1 METRIIDLIKN
12 PETLRVEDLNLL
24 ETEIEK
30 FPYMQSLRAIYL
42 LGVHRFYNEYFPKEL
57 AKTAAYTTDK
67 RILYNLI
74 NKTNENMAAVL
85 AASAFPFKTEFTT
98 KTPALQEIK
107 VEETPIHTEEEVVE
121 NTDLVVETQSIEI
134 SEPVSFV
141 EENTNEEQ
149 QTTNNETP
157 SISDIPSVEEPQYNA
172 PSPERSEYE
181 QKKLAIDEYIAAEMA
196 KLKSGTATEEPSI
209 IEKEEDVE
217 PVKAIE
223 TISET
228 EKEEIAVEEVKAEEI
243 TPVETVEEREVEVET
258 EPVAVETEEERFS
271 AEELASPSTFNLK
284 KPKETTID
292 FYNRKQTGF
301 VEETSTQKEDFYS
314 AKTTSESSTENE
326 AKETT
331 IDFYARKQTSFVEET
346 PAQKEDFY
354 SAKTTSESST
364 EDETKETTIDF
375 YAQKQTKSIEETS
388 VQKEDIYSS
397 EKIAENEER
406 ETTIDFY
413 ARKQTSFVEET
424 PAQKEDFYSAK
435 TTSESSTENEARETT
450 IDFYARKQTESVEES
465 RTQKENYYSSESLTE
480 NETRGTN
487 IDFYASKKTA
497 SDTQEE
503 QKSTHSPVDIYQKT
517 IDTENTEKD
526 EPAEVYKNPV
536 DFYSS
541 QNKPVQEEENVS
553 ATEEIANSEKQ
564 EPKVEIETEKVTEVE
579 KPASN
584 SNVTSFIS
592 TWKSWLKI
600 DRSEIVTPSE
610 QDKKA
615 AIIDKFI
622 ETNPKISPIKED
634 VDFIVK
640 EKSNDISH
648 LMTETLAQLYV
659 EQKLYTKAIQ
669 AYKILQEK
677 HPEKTEEF
685 EERIEEIKKSRN
697 IK

>member
-12 PETLRVEDLNLL
+12 PETLRVEDLSLL

-42 LGVHRFYNEYFPKEL
+42 LGVHRFYNENFSKEL

-74 NKTNENMAAVL
+74 NKTNENMAAAL
-85 AASAFPFKTEFTT
+85 AASAFPFKTDLAT
-98 KTPALQEIK
+98 KTPKIQEVKTEAIPVPAEVK
-107 VEETPIHTEEEVVE
+107 IEEK
-121 NTDLVVETQSIEI
+121 TDLVTETQSVEI

-141 EENTNEEQ
+141 EENKNEEAQ
-149 QTTNNETP
+149 AVNNETP
-157 SISDIPSVEEPQYNA
+157 SIPDVSPIEEPQA
-172 PSPERSEYE
+172 EVLSPEKTETE
-181 QKKLAIDEYIAAEMA
+181 KTELTAAEYIAAEMA
-196 KLKSGTATEEPSI
+196 KLKSGAATEEPAI
-209 IEKEEDVE
+209 AEKEEN
-217 PVKAIE
+217 IE
-223 TISET
+223 TTETIEIISEA
-228 EKEEIAVEEVKAEEI
+228 EKEEILIEEVKAEEI
-243 TPVETVEEREVEVET
+243 SPIEIVEEKEVEVEVEI
-258 EPVAVETEEERFS
+258 EPVEEEERFS
-271 AEELASPSTFNLK
+271 AEELASPDTFNLR

-301 VEETSTQKEDFYS
+301 VEETPAQKENNYS
-314 AKTTSESSTENE
+314 SEKIVEE
-326 AKETT
+326 KPAEKEEEKETN
-331 IDFYARKQTSFVEET
+331 ISFYAQKQAESIEES

-354 SAKTTSESST
+354 SAKTTSESP
-364 EDETKETTIDF
+364 
-375 YAQKQTKSIEETS
+375 A
-388 VQKEDIYSS
+388 
-397 EKIAENEER
+397 EKEER

-435 TTSESSTENEARETT
+435 TTSESSAEKEEKETT
-450 IDFYARKQTESVEES
+450 IDFYARKQTSFVEE
-465 RTQKENYYSSESLTE
+465 TPAQKEDFYSAKTTSESSAE
-480 NETRGTN
+480 NEERETT
-487 IDFYASKKTA
+487 IDFYASKKA
-497 SDTQEE
+497 NSDTQEE
-503 QKSTHSPVDIYQKT
+503 QTSYSPVNIYQKQ
-517 IDTENTEKD
+517 IDTEKEDT
-526 EPAEVYKNPV
+526 AEVSKNL
-536 DFYSS
+536 
-541 QNKPVQEEENVS
+541 VQEENIS
-553 ATEEIANSEKQ
+553 TTEEVANSEKP
-564 EPKVEIETEKVTEVE
+564 EPKAEETEKVSEVV
-579 KPASN
+579 KPTSN

-622 ETNPKISPIKED
+622 ENNPKISPIKED

>member
-42 LGVHRFYNEYFPKEL
+42 LGVHRFYNEHFPKEL

-74 NKTNENMAAVL
+74 NKTNENRAAAL
-85 AASAFPFKTEFTT
+85 AASPFPFKTEFTT

-107 VEETPIHTEEEVVE
+107 AEETPIHTEEEVVE

-149 QTTNNETP
+149 QTTNIETP
-157 SISDIPSVEEPQYNA
+157 SIPDVPSVEEPQYSA

-209 IEKEEDVE
+209 VG
-217 PVKAIE
+217 
-223 TISET
+223 
-228 EKEEIAVEEVKAEEI
+228 KEEILVEEVKAEEI
-243 TPVETVEEREVEVET
+243 SPIETVEEEEVEVE
-258 EPVAVETEEERFS
+258 AIVEEEERFS

-301 VEETSTQKEDFYS
+301 VEETSAQKEDYYS
-314 AKTTSESSTENE
+314 AKPVSESSAEDETKETTIDFYTQKQPKSVE
-326 AKETT
+326 ETPAQKEDIYFSEKTAEDETKETT
-331 IDFYARKQTSFVEET
+331 IDFYARKQTSFVEEA
-346 PAQKEDFY
+346 P
-354 SAKTTSESST
+354 
-364 EDETKETTIDF
+364 
-375 YAQKQTKSIEETS
+375 
-388 VQKEDIYSS
+388 VQKENNYS
-397 EKIAENEER
+397 
-406 ETTIDFY
+406 
-413 ARKQTSFVEET
+413 
-424 PAQKEDFYSAK
+424 
-435 TTSESSTENEARETT
+435 SESSTENEA
-450 IDFYARKQTESVEES
+450 
-465 RTQKENYYSSESLTE
+465 
-480 NETRGTN
+480 RGTN
-487 IDFYASKKTA
+487 IDFYASKIA
-497 SDTQEE
+497 VSDTQEE
-503 QKSTHSPVDIYQKT
+503 QKPAHSPVDIYQKP
-517 IDTENTEKD
+517 IDTEKD
-526 EPAEVYKNPV
+526 EPVEVYKNPV

-541 QNKPVQEEENVS
+541 QNKPVQEEENIS
-553 ATEEIANSEKQ
+553 TTEEAANSEKQ

-622 ETNPKISPIKED
+622 ENNPKISPIKDD

>member
-42 LGVHRFYNEYFPKEL
+42 LGVHRFYNENFSKEL

-74 NKTNENMAAVL
+74 NKTNENMAAAL
-85 AASAFPFKTEFTT
+85 AASAFPFKTDLAT
-98 KTPALQEIK
+98 KTPKIQEVKTEVIPAPAEVK
-107 VEETPIHTEEEVVE
+107 IEEK
-121 NTDLVVETQSIEI
+121 TDLVTETQSVEI

-141 EENTNEEQ
+141 EENKNEEQ
-149 QTTNNETP
+149 QAVNIETP
-157 SISDIPSVEEPQYNA
+157 SIPDVSPIEEPQA
-172 PSPERSEYE
+172 DILSPEKTETE
-181 QKKLAIDEYIAAEMA
+181 KTELTAAEYIAAEMA
-196 KLKSGTATEEPSI
+196 KLKSGAATEEPAI
-209 IEKEEDVE
+209 AEKEEN
-217 PVKAIE
+217 IE
-223 TISET
+223 TTETIEIISEA
-228 EKEEIAVEEVKAEEI
+228 EKEEILVEEVKAEEI
-243 TPVETVEEREVEVET
+243 SPIEIVEEKEVEVEIEA
-258 EPVAVETEEERFS
+258 EPVEEEERFS
-271 AEELASPSTFNLK
+271 AEELASPDTFNLR

-301 VEETSTQKEDFYS
+301 VDETPAQKEDFYS
-314 AKTTSESSTENE
+314 AKTTLESSTEKE
-326 AKETT
+326 ERETT

-354 SAKTTSESST
+354 SAKTTSESPA
-364 EDETKETTIDF
+364 EKEERETTIDF
-375 YAQKQTKSIEETS
+375 YARKQTSFVEETPA
-388 VQKEDIYSS
+388 QKEDFYSAKTTS
-397 EKIAENEER
+397 ESPAEKEER

-435 TTSESSTENEARETT
+435 TTSESSAENEERETT
-450 IDFYARKQTESVEES
+450 IDFYASKKANSDV
-465 RTQKENYYSSESLTE
+465 QKEQTSYSPA
-480 NETRGTN
+480 N
-487 IDFYASKKTA
+487 
-497 SDTQEE
+497 
-503 QKSTHSPVDIYQKT
+503 IYQKQ
-517 IDTENTEKD
+517 IDTEKEDVAKVSN
-526 EPAEVYKNPV
+526 N
-536 DFYSS
+536 
-541 QNKPVQEEENVS
+541 PVQEENISTTRE
-553 ATEEIANSEKQ
+553 AANSEKP
-564 EPKVEIETEKVTEVE
+564 EPKAEIEPEKVTEVE

-622 ETNPKISPIKED
+622 ENNPKISPIKDD

-677 HPEKTEEF
+677 HPERTDEF
-685 EERIEEIKKSRN
+685 DERIEEIKKSRN

>member
-12 PETLRVEDLNLL
+12 PETLRVEDLSLL

-42 LGVHRFYNEYFPKEL
+42 LGVHRFYNENFSKEL

-74 NKTNENMAAVL
+74 NKTNENMAAAL
-85 AASAFPFKTEFTT
+85 AASAFPFKTDLAT
-98 KTPALQEIK
+98 KTPKIQEVKI
-107 VEETPIHTEEEVVE
+107 EEK
-121 NTDLVVETQSIEI
+121 TDLVTETQSVEI

-141 EENTNEEQ
+141 EENKNEEQ
-149 QTTNNETP
+149 QAVNIETP
-157 SISDIPSVEEPQYNA
+157 SIPDVSPIEEPQA
-172 PSPERSEYE
+172 DILSPEKTETE
-181 QKKLAIDEYIAAEMA
+181 KTELTAAEYIAAEMA
-196 KLKSGTATEEPSI
+196 KLKSGAATEEPAI
-209 IEKEEDVE
+209 AKKEEN
-217 PVKAIE
+217 IE
-223 TISET
+223 TTETIEIISEA
-228 EKEEIAVEEVKAEEI
+228 EKEEILVEEVKAEEI
-243 TPVETVEEREVEVET
+243 SPIEIVKEKEVEVEA
-258 EPVAVETEEERFS
+258 EPIEEERFS
-271 AEELASPSTFNLK
+271 AEELASPDTFNLR

-301 VEETSTQKEDFYS
+301 VEETPAQKENNYSSEKPISEKPAEKEEEKETNISFYAQKQAESIEESPAQKEDFYS
-314 AKTTSESSTENE
+314 AKTTSESPAEKEERETTIDFYARKQTNFVEETPAQKENIYSSEKTVEEKTTEKE
-326 AKETT
+326 EKETT

-354 SAKTTSESST
+354 SAKTTSESS
-364 EDETKETTIDF
+364 
-375 YAQKQTKSIEETS
+375 
-388 VQKEDIYSS
+388 
-397 EKIAENEER
+397 AENEER

-424 PAQKEDFYSAK
+424 PAQKENIYSSEE
-435 TTSESSTENEARETT
+435 TISESSTEKEAKETT
-450 IDFYARKQTESVEES
+450 IDFYA
-465 RTQKENYYSSESLTE
+465 
-480 NETRGTN
+480 
-487 IDFYASKKTA
+487 SKKA
-497 SDTQEE
+497 NSDAQEE
-503 QKSTHSPVDIYQKT
+503 QTSYSPVNIYQKQ
-517 IDTENTEKD
+517 IDTEKEDT
-526 EPAEVYKNPV
+526 AEVSKNL
-536 DFYSS
+536 
-541 QNKPVQEEENVS
+541 VQEENIS
-553 ATEEIANSEKQ
+553 TTEEAANSEKP
-564 EPKVEIETEKVTEVE
+564 EPKAETEKVSEAV
-579 KPASN
+579 KPTSN

-622 ETNPKISPIKED
+622 ENNPKISPIKED

>member
-12 PETLRVEDLNLL
+12 PETLRVEDLSLL

-42 LGVHRFYNEYFPKEL
+42 LGVHRFYNENFSKEL

-74 NKTNENMAAVL
+74 NKTNENMAAAL
-85 AASAFPFKTEFTT
+85 AASAFPFKTDLAT
-98 KTPALQEIK
+98 KTPKIQEVKTEAIPAPAEVK
-107 VEETPIHTEEEVVE
+107 IEEK
-121 NTDLVVETQSIEI
+121 TDLVTETQSVEI
-134 SEPVSFV
+134 SEPVFV
-141 EENTNEEQ
+141 EENKNEEAQ
-149 QTTNNETP
+149 AVNNETP
-157 SISDIPSVEEPQYNA
+157 SIPDVSPIEEPQA
-172 PSPERSEYE
+172 DILSPEKTETE
-181 QKKLAIDEYIAAEMA
+181 KTELTAAEYIAAEMA
-196 KLKSGTATEEPSI
+196 KLKSGAATEEPAI
-209 IEKEEDVE
+209 AEKEEN
-217 PVKAIE
+217 IE
-223 TISET
+223 TTETIEIISEA
-228 EKEEIAVEEVKAEEI
+228 EKEEILVEEVKAEEI
-243 TPVETVEEREVEVET
+243 SPIEIVEEKEVEVEVEIEA
-258 EPVAVETEEERFS
+258 EPVEEEERFS
-271 AEELASPSTFNLK
+271 AEELASPDTFNLR

-301 VEETSTQKEDFYS
+301 VEETPAQKENIY
-314 AKTTSESSTENE
+314 STEKPISE
-326 AKETT
+326 KPAEKEEEKETN
-331 IDFYARKQTSFVEET
+331 ISFYAQKQVESVEES

-354 SAKTTSESST
+354 SAKTTSESP
-364 EDETKETTIDF
+364 
-375 YAQKQTKSIEETS
+375 A
-388 VQKEDIYSS
+388 
-397 EKIAENEER
+397 EKEER

-413 ARKQTSFVEET
+413 ARKQTSFVEES
-424 PAQKEDFYSAK
+424 PAQKEDFYSAE
-435 TTSESSTENEARETT
+435 TTSESSTENEERETT
-450 IDFYARKQTESVEES
+450 IDFYA
-465 RTQKENYYSSESLTE
+465 
-480 NETRGTN
+480 
-487 IDFYASKKTA
+487 SKKA
-497 SDTQEE
+497 NSDAQEE
-503 QKSTHSPVDIYQKT
+503 QTSYSPVNIYQKQ
-517 IDTENTEKD
+517 IDTEKEA
-526 EPAEVYKNPV
+526 AEVSKNL
-536 DFYSS
+536 
-541 QNKPVQEEENVS
+541 VQEENIS
-553 ATEEIANSEKQ
+553 TTEEAANSEKP
-564 EPKVEIETEKVTEVE
+564 EPKAEIETEKVSEVV
-579 KPASN
+579 KPTSN

-622 ETNPKISPIKED
+622 ENNPKISPIKED

>member
-42 LGVHRFYNEYFPKEL
+42 LGVHRFYNEHFPKEL

-74 NKTNENMAAVL
+74 NKTNENMAAAL
-85 AASAFPFKTEFTT
+85 ATSAFPFKTEFTT

-157 SISDIPSVEEPQYNA
+157 SISEVSPVEEPQYNA
-172 PSPERSEYE
+172 PSPEINEYE

-196 KLKSGTATEEPSI
+196 KLKSGTATEKPSI
-209 IEKEEDVE
+209 VEEEDVE
-217 PVKAIE
+217 PVKVVE

-228 EKEEIAVEEVKAEEI
+228 EKEEITVEEVKAEEI
-243 TPVETVEEREVEVET
+243 TPVETVEEREVKVET
-258 EPVAVETEEERFS
+258 EPVVETEEERFS
-271 AEELASPSTFNLK
+271 VEELASPETFNLK

-292 FYNRKQTGF
+292 FYNRKQTGYA
-301 VEETSTQKEDFYS
+301 EETSALKEDYYSS
-314 AKTTSESSTENE
+314 AKPVEENST
-326 AKETT
+326 KETNV
-331 IDFYARKQTSFVEET
+331 DFYTKKQTEPVEEA
-346 PAQKEDFY
+346 PAQKEDYY
-354 SAKTTSESST
+354 SVKPVSESSA

-375 YAQKQTKSIEETS
+375 YAQKQTIEETA
-388 VQKEDIYSS
+388 VQKEDSYSS
-397 EKIAENEER
+397 EKTTENKEI

-413 ARKQTSFVEET
+413 ARKQTESVEET

-435 TTSESSTENEARETT
+435 TTSESSTENEAR
-450 IDFYARKQTESVEES
+450 
-465 RTQKENYYSSESLTE
+465 
-480 NETRGTN
+480 GTN
-487 IDFYASKKTA
+487 IDFYASKKA
-497 SDTQEE
+497 NSDTQEE
-503 QKSTHSPVDIYQKT
+503 QKSAYSPVDIYQKPIET
-517 IDTENTEKD
+517 KNTEKD
-526 EPAEVYKNPV
+526 EPVEVYKNPV

-640 EKSNDISH
+640 EKNNDISH

-677 HPEKTEEF
+677 HPERMEEY
-685 EERIEEIKKSRN
+685 EEVIEEIKKSRN

>member
-12 PETLRVEDLNLL
+12 PETLRVEDLSLL

-42 LGVHRFYNEYFPKEL
+42 LGVHRFYNEHFPKEL

-74 NKTNENMAAVL
+74 NKTNENMAAAL
-85 AASAFPFKTEFTT
+85 ATSPFPFKTEFTT

-107 VEETPIHTEEEVVE
+107 IEETPIHTEEEVVE
-121 NTDLVVETQSIEI
+121 STDLVVETQSVEI

-157 SISDIPSVEEPQYNA
+157 SIPDVPPVEEPQYNA

-196 KLKSGTATEEPSI
+196 KLKSGTTTEEPST
-209 IEKEEDVE
+209 IEREEDVE
-217 PVKAIE
+217 PVKAVE

-228 EKEEIAVEEVKAEEI
+228 EKEEIAVEEVKTEEI
-243 TPVETVEEREVEVET
+243 TPVEVEEEKVEET
-258 EPVAVETEEERFS
+258 ESIATETEEERFS

-292 FYNRKQTGF
+292 FYNRKQTGY
-301 VEETSTQKEDFYS
+301 VEETSAKPVEENKVKETTVDFYTKKQAESVEEAPAPKEDFYS
-314 AKTTSESSTENE
+314 AKTTSESST
-326 AKETT
+326 K
-331 IDFYARKQTSFVEET
+331 
-346 PAQKEDFY
+346 
-354 SAKTTSESST
+354 
-364 EDETKETTIDF
+364 
-375 YAQKQTKSIEETS
+375 
-388 VQKEDIYSS
+388 
-397 EKIAENEER
+397 NEER

-413 ARKQTSFVEET
+413 TRKQAESVEEI
-424 PAQKEDFYSAK
+424 PVQKEDFLSVK
-435 TTSESSTENEARETT
+435 TTSESSTENEEKETT
-450 IDFYARKQTESVEES
+450 IDFYA
-465 RTQKENYYSSESLTE
+465 
-480 NETRGTN
+480 
-487 IDFYASKKTA
+487 SKKA
-497 SDTQEE
+497 NSNVQEE
-503 QKSTHSPVDIYQKT
+503 QTSYSPVNIYQKQ
-517 IDTENTEKD
+517 IDTEKED
-526 EPAEVYKNPV
+526 AAEISKNL
-536 DFYSS
+536 
-541 QNKPVQEEENVS
+541 VQEENIS
-553 ATEEIANSEKQ
+553 TEEAANNEKP
-564 EPKVEIETEKVTEVE
+564 EPKVEIEPEKVSEVV
-579 KPASN
+579 KPTSN

-622 ETNPKISPIKED
+622 ENNPKISPIKED

>member
-12 PETLRVEDLNLL
+12 PETLRVEDLSLL

-42 LGVHRFYNEYFPKEL
+42 LGVHRFYNENFSKEL

-74 NKTNENMAAVL
+74 NKTNENMAAAL
-85 AASAFPFKTEFTT
+85 AASAFPFKTDLAT
-98 KTPALQEIK
+98 KTPKIQEVKTEAIPAPAK
-107 VEETPIHTEEEVVE
+107 VKIEEK
-121 NTDLVVETQSIEI
+121 TDLVTEKQLVEI

-141 EENTNEEQ
+141 EENKNEEQ
-149 QTTNNETP
+149 QAVNNETP
-157 SISDIPSVEEPQYNA
+157 SIPDVSPIEEPQA
-172 PSPERSEYE
+172 EVLSPEKTETE
-181 QKKLAIDEYIAAEMA
+181 KTELTAAEYIAAEMA
-196 KLKSGTATEEPSI
+196 KLKAGAATEEPAI
-209 IEKEEDVE
+209 AEKEEN
-217 PVKAIE
+217 IE
-223 TISET
+223 TTETIEIISEA
-228 EKEEIAVEEVKAEEI
+228 EKEEILVEEVKAEEI
-243 TPVETVEEREVEVET
+243 SPIEIVEEKEVEVEAET
-258 EPVAVETEEERFS
+258 EPVVEEEERFS
-271 AEELASPSTFNLK
+271 AEELASPDTFNLR

-301 VEETSTQKEDFYS
+301 VEETPAQKENIYSSEKPISEKPAEKEEEKETNISFYAQKQAESIEESPAQKEDFYS
-314 AKTTSESSTENE
+314 AKTTSESPAEKE
-326 AKETT
+326 EKETT

-354 SAKTTSESST
+354 SAKTTSESSA
-364 EDETKETTIDF
+364 EKEEKETTIDF
-375 YAQKQTKSIEETS
+375 YT
-388 VQKEDIYSS
+388 
-397 EKIAENEER
+397 
-406 ETTIDFY
+406 
-413 ARKQTSFVEET
+413 RKQTSFVEET

-435 TTSESSTENEARETT
+435 TTSESSTENEEKETT
-450 IDFYARKQTESVEES
+450 IDFYA
-465 RTQKENYYSSESLTE
+465 
-480 NETRGTN
+480 
-487 IDFYASKKTA
+487 SKKA
-497 SDTQEE
+497 NSDAQEE
-503 QKSTHSPVDIYQKT
+503 QASYSPVNIYQKQ
-517 IDTENTEKD
+517 IDTEKEDT
-526 EPAEVYKNPV
+526 AEVSKNL
-536 DFYSS
+536 
-541 QNKPVQEEENVS
+541 VQEENIS
-553 ATEEIANSEKQ
+553 TTEEAANSEKP
-564 EPKVEIETEKVTEVE
+564 EPKAETEKVSEAV
-579 KPASN
+579 KPTSN

-622 ETNPKISPIKED
+622 ENNPKISPIKED

>member
-42 LGVHRFYNEYFPKEL
+42 LGVHRFYNEHFPKEL

-74 NKTNENMAAVL
+74 NKTNENRAAALVEK
-85 AASAFPFKTEFTT
+85 AFPFKTEFTT

-107 VEETPIHTEEEVVE
+107 VEETPVPAEEEVVE
-121 NTDLVVETQSIEI
+121 NTDLVVETQSVEI

-157 SISDIPSVEEPQYNA
+157 SIPDVPSVEEPQYSTS
-172 PSPERSEYE
+172 SPEKSEYE

-209 IEKEEDVE
+209 VGKEEDVE
-217 PVKAIE
+217 PVKAVE
-223 TISET
+223 TINET

-243 TPVETVEEREVEVET
+243 SPVETVEKEVVEIET
-258 EPVAVETEEERFS
+258 ELVVETEEERFS

-292 FYNRKQTGF
+292 FYNK
-301 VEETSTQKEDFYS
+301 
-314 AKTTSESSTENE
+314 
-326 AKETT
+326 
-331 IDFYARKQTSFVEET
+331 
-346 PAQKEDFY
+346 
-354 SAKTTSESST
+354 
-364 EDETKETTIDF
+364 
-375 YAQKQTKSIEETS
+375 
-388 VQKEDIYSS
+388 
-397 EKIAENEER
+397 
-406 ETTIDFY
+406 
-413 ARKQTSFVEET
+413 KQTSFVEET

-553 ATEEIANSEKQ
+553 ATEDVADSEK
-564 EPKVEIETEKVTEVE
+564 PETEPVKVTEVV

-622 ETNPKISPIKED
+622 ENNPKISPIKED

>member
-42 LGVHRFYNEYFPKEL
+42 LGVHRFYNEHFPKEL

-74 NKTNENMAAVL
+74 NKTNENMAAAL

-121 NTDLVVETQSIEI
+121 NTDLVVENQPVEI

-149 QTTNNETP
+149 QATNNETP
-157 SISDIPSVEEPQYNA
+157 PIPDVPSVEEPQYSA

-196 KLKSGTATEEPSI
+196 KLKSGIATEAPSI
-209 IEKEEDVE
+209 VEKEEDIE
-217 PVKAIE
+217 PVKAVE
-223 TISET
+223 TINET

-243 TPVETVEEREVEVET
+243 SPIEIVEEKEVEVEA
-258 EPVAVETEEERFS
+258 EAVVEEEERFS

-301 VEETSTQKEDFYS
+301 VEETSAPKEDYYS
-314 AKTTSESSTENE
+314 AKPIEENPT
-326 AKETT
+326 KET
-331 IDFYARKQTSFVEET
+331 IVDFYAKKQAEPIEEV
-346 PAQKEDFY
+346 PAQKEDYY
-354 SAKTTSESST
+354 SAKPVSESST
-364 EDETKETTIDF
+364 EDEARGTNIDF
-375 YAQKQTKSIEETS
+375 YAQKQTIAETA

-397 EKIAENEER
+397 EKTDENEER

-413 ARKQTSFVEET
+413 ARKQTGFVEEA
-424 PAQKEDFYSAK
+424 P
-435 TTSESSTENEARETT
+435 
-450 IDFYARKQTESVEES
+450 V
-465 RTQKENYYSSESLTE
+465 QKENYYSSESSTE
-480 NETRGTN
+480 NEVRGTN
-487 IDFYASKKTA
+487 IDFYASKIA
-497 SDTQEE
+497 VSDTHEE
-503 QKSTHSPVDIYQKT
+503 QKSAYSPVDIYQKT
-517 IDTENTEKD
+517 IDTEKD
-526 EPAEVYKNPV
+526 EPVEVYKNPV

-553 ATEEIANSEKQ
+553 VTEDVADSEK
-564 EPKVEIETEKVTEVE
+564 PETEPVKVTEVV

-622 ETNPKISPIKED
+622 ENNPKISPIKED
-634 VDFIVK
+634 VDFVVK

-677 HPEKTEEF
+677 HPERTEEF
-685 EERIEEIKKSRN
+685 EEVIEEIKKSRN

>member
-42 LGVHRFYNEYFPKEL
+42 LGVHRFYNENFSKEL

-74 NKTNENMAAVL
+74 NKTNENMAAAL
-85 AASAFPFKTEFTT
+85 AASAFPFKTDLAT
-98 KTPALQEIK
+98 KTPKIQEVKSEAIPAPAEVK
-107 VEETPIHTEEEVVE
+107 IEEK
-121 NTDLVVETQSIEI
+121 TDLVTETQSVEI

-141 EENTNEEQ
+141 EENKNEEAQ
-149 QTTNNETP
+149 AVNNETP
-157 SISDIPSVEEPQYNA
+157 SIPDVSPIEEPQA
-172 PSPERSEYE
+172 DILSPEKTETE
-181 QKKLAIDEYIAAEMA
+181 KTELTAAEYIAAEMA
-196 KLKSGTATEEPSI
+196 KLKSGAATEEPAI
-209 IEKEEDVE
+209 AEKEEN
-217 PVKAIE
+217 IE
-223 TISET
+223 TTETIEIISEA
-228 EKEEIAVEEVKAEEI
+228 EKEEILVEEVKAEEI
-243 TPVETVEEREVEVET
+243 PPIEIVEEKEVEVEA
-258 EPVAVETEEERFS
+258 EPVEEERFS
-271 AEELASPSTFNLK
+271 AEELASPDTFNLR

-301 VEETSTQKEDFYS
+301 VEETSTKKEDYYSPVKPVEENKVKETTVDFYTKKQAESVEETPTPKEDFYSAKTTSESSAENEERETTIDFYARKQTESVEETPTQKEDFYS

-364 EDETKETTIDF
+364 E
-375 YAQKQTKSIEETS
+375 
-388 VQKEDIYSS
+388 
-397 EKIAENEER
+397 
-406 ETTIDFY
+406 
-413 ARKQTSFVEET
+413 
-424 PAQKEDFYSAK
+424 
-435 TTSESSTENEARETT
+435 NEA
-450 IDFYARKQTESVEES
+450 
-465 RTQKENYYSSESLTE
+465 
-480 NETRGTN
+480 RGTN
-487 IDFYASKKTA
+487 IDFYASKKA
-497 SDTQEE
+497 NSDTQEE
-503 QKSTHSPVDIYQKT
+503 QKSAYSSVDIYQKPIET
-517 IDTENTEKD
+517 KNTEKD
-526 EPAEVYKNPV
+526 EPVEVYKNPV

-640 EKSNDISH
+640 EKNNDISH

-677 HPEKTEEF
+677 HPERMEEY
-685 EERIEEIKKSRN
+685 EEVIEEIKKSRN

>member
-42 LGVHRFYNEYFPKEL
+42 LGVHRFYNEHFPKEL

-74 NKTNENMAAVL
+74 NKTNENMAAAL
-85 AASAFPFKTEFTT
+85 AASPFPFKTEFTT

-107 VEETPIHTEEEVVE
+107 AEETPIHTEEEVVE
-121 NTDLVVETQSIEI
+121 NTDLVVETQSVEI

-149 QTTNNETP
+149 QVTNIETP
-157 SISDIPSVEEPQYNA
+157 SIPDVSLVEEPQYSA
-172 PSPERSEYE
+172 SSPERSEYE

-196 KLKSGTATEEPSI
+196 KLKSGAATEEPST
-209 IEKEEDVE
+209 IEKEET
-217 PVKAIE
+217 AE
-223 TISET
+223 TISEA
-228 EKEEIAVEEVKAEEI
+228 EKEGVEVEEVEEILPIEAVEEK
-243 TPVETVEEREVEVET
+243 EVEIESIV
-258 EPVAVETEEERFS
+258 VETEEERFS
-271 AEELASPSTFNLK
+271 PEELASPSTFNLK

-292 FYNRKQTGF
+292 FYNKKQTGY
-301 VEETSTQKEDFYS
+301 VEETSSAKPVEEDKVKETTVDFYTKKQAEPVEEAPAQKEDFYSVKPVSESSAEDETKETTIDFYVRKQTESVEEAPAQKEDFYS
-314 AKTTSESSTENE
+314 AKENSTENE
-326 AKETT
+326 TKETT
-331 IDFYARKQTSFVEET
+331 IDFYARKQTGFVEET
-346 PAQKEDFY
+346 PVPKENIY
-354 SAKTTSESST
+354 SSEETISESST
-364 EDETKETTIDF
+364 EK
-375 YAQKQTKSIEETS
+375 
-388 VQKEDIYSS
+388 
-397 EKIAENEER
+397 EER

-413 ARKQTSFVEET
+413 A
-424 PAQKEDFYSAK
+424 
-435 TTSESSTENEARETT
+435 
-450 IDFYARKQTESVEES
+450 
-465 RTQKENYYSSESLTE
+465 
-480 NETRGTN
+480 
-487 IDFYASKKTA
+487 SKKA
-497 SDTQEE
+497 NSDVQEE
-503 QKSTHSPVDIYQKT
+503 QTSYSPVNIYQKQ
-517 IDTENTEKD
+517 IDTEKEDT
-526 EPAEVYKNPV
+526 AEVSKNL
-536 DFYSS
+536 
-541 QNKPVQEEENVS
+541 VQEENIS
-553 ATEEIANSEKQ
+553 TTEKAANSEKP
-564 EPKVEIETEKVTEVE
+564 EPKAEIETEKVSEVV
-579 KPASN
+579 KPTSN

-622 ETNPKISPIKED
+622 ENNPKISPIKDD

-685 EERIEEIKKSRN
+685 EEVIEEIKKSRN

>member
-12 PETLRVEDLNLL
+12 PETLRVEDLSLL

-42 LGVHRFYNEYFPKEL
+42 LGVHRFYNEHFPKEL

-74 NKTNENMAAVL
+74 NKTNENKAAAL

-107 VEETPIHTEEEVVE
+107 IEETPIHTEEEVVE
-121 NTDLVVETQSIEI
+121 NTDLVVENQPVEI
-134 SEPVSFV
+134 SETVSFV

-149 QTTNNETP
+149 QAVNIETP
-157 SISDIPSVEEPQYNA
+157 SISDVSPVEEPQYSA

-209 IEKEEDVE
+209 VEKEEDLE

-228 EKEEIAVEEVKAEEI
+228 EKEEITVEEVKAEEI
-243 TPVETVEEREVEVET
+243 SPIEIIEEKEVEVEVEIEA
-258 EPVAVETEEERFS
+258 EPIVEEERFS

-301 VEETSTQKEDFYS
+301 VEETSAQKEDYYSS
-314 AKTTSESSTENE
+314 AKTVEENE
-326 AKETT
+326 VKETT
-331 IDFYARKQTSFVEET
+331 VDFYAKKQAEPIEEV
-346 PAQKEDFY
+346 PAQKEDYY
-354 SAKTTSESST
+354 SVKPVSESPA
-364 EDETKETTIDF
+364 EDEAKETSIDF

-388 VQKEDIYSS
+388 VQKEDIYS
-397 EKIAENEER
+397 
-406 ETTIDFY
+406 
-413 ARKQTSFVEET
+413 
-424 PAQKEDFYSAK
+424 AK
-435 TTSESSTENEARETT
+435 TTSESSAENEEKETT
-450 IDFYARKQTESVEES
+450 IDFYARKQTESVEKNPV
-465 RTQKENYYSSESLTE
+465 QKEDIYSSEKTAE
-480 NETRGTN
+480 NEARGSN

-503 QKSTHSPVDIYQKT
+503 QKSVYSPVDIYQKP
-517 IDTENTEKD
+517 IETEKD
-526 EPAEVYKNPV
+526 EPVEVYKNPV

-541 QNKPVQEEENVS
+541 QNKPVQEEENIS
-553 ATEEIANSEKQ
+553 TMEEAANSEKQ

-622 ETNPKISPIKED
+622 ENNPKISPIKDD

-685 EERIEEIKKSRN
+685 EEVIEEIKKSRN

>member
-42 LGVHRFYNEYFPKEL
+42 LGVHRFYNENFSKEL

-74 NKTNENMAAVL
+74 NKTNENVAAAL
-85 AASAFPFKTEFTT
+85 AASAFPFKTDLAT
-98 KTPALQEIK
+98 KTPKIQEVKTEAIPIPAPAPAEVK
-107 VEETPIHTEEEVVE
+107 IEEK
-121 NTDLVVETQSIEI
+121 TDLVTETQSVEI
-134 SEPVSFV
+134 SEPVFV
-141 EENTNEEQ
+141 EENKNEETQ
-149 QTTNNETP
+149 AVNNETP
-157 SISDIPSVEEPQYNA
+157 SIPDVSLVEEPQSDVL
-172 PSPERSEYE
+172 SPEKTETE
-181 QKKLAIDEYIAAEMA
+181 KTELTAAEYIAAEMA
-196 KLKSGTATEEPSI
+196 KLKAGAATEEPAI
-209 IEKEEDVE
+209 AEKEEN
-217 PVKAIE
+217 IE
-223 TISET
+223 TTETIEIISEA
-228 EKEEIAVEEVKAEEI
+228 EKEEILVEEVKAEEI
-243 TPVETVEEREVEVET
+243 SPIEIVEEKEVEVEVEVEA
-258 EPVAVETEEERFS
+258 EPVEEEERFS
-271 AEELASPSTFNLK
+271 AEELASPDTFNLR

-301 VEETSTQKEDFYS
+301 VEETPAQKENIYSSEKPISEKPAEKEEEKETNISFYAQKQAES
-314 AKTTSESSTENE
+314 VEETPAQKKNIYSSEKTVEKKTTEKEE
-326 AKETT
+326 RETT

-354 SAKTTSESST
+354 SAKTTSEST
-364 EDETKETTIDF
+364 
-375 YAQKQTKSIEETS
+375 A
-388 VQKEDIYSS
+388 
-397 EKIAENEER
+397 EKEER

-435 TTSESSTENEARETT
+435 TTSESSTENEERETT
-450 IDFYARKQTESVEES
+450 IDFYA
-465 RTQKENYYSSESLTE
+465 
-480 NETRGTN
+480 
-487 IDFYASKKTA
+487 SKKA
-497 SDTQEE
+497 DSDAQEE
-503 QKSTHSPVDIYQKT
+503 QTSYSPVNIYQKQ
-517 IDTENTEKD
+517 IDTEKEDT
-526 EPAEVYKNPV
+526 AEVSKNL
-536 DFYSS
+536 
-541 QNKPVQEEENVS
+541 VQEENIS
-553 ATEEIANSEKQ
+553 TTEEAANSEKP
-564 EPKVEIETEKVTEVE
+564 EPKAEIEKVSEAA
-579 KPASN
+579 KPTSN

-622 ETNPKISPIKED
+622 ENNPKISPIKED

>member
-42 LGVHRFYNEYFPKEL
+42 LGVHRFYNEHFPKEL

-74 NKTNENMAAVL
+74 NKTNENRAAALVEK
-85 AASAFPFKTEFTT
+85 AFPFKTELTT
-98 KTPALQEIK
+98 KAPEIQEVKTEAIPAP
-107 VEETPIHTEEEVVE
+107 VEVKIEEK
-121 NTDLVVETQSIEI
+121 TDSVTETQSVEI

-141 EENTNEEQ
+141 EENKNEEAQ
-149 QTTNNETP
+149 AVNNETP
-157 SISDIPSVEEPQYNA
+157 SIPDVSPIEEPQA
-172 PSPERSEYE
+172 DILSPEKTETE
-181 QKKLAIDEYIAAEMA
+181 KTELTAAEYIAAEMA
-196 KLKSGTATEEPSI
+196 KLKSGAATEEPAI
-209 IEKEEDVE
+209 AEKEEN
-217 PVKAIE
+217 IE
-223 TISET
+223 TTETIEIISEA
-228 EKEEIAVEEVKAEEI
+228 EKEEILVEEVKAEEI
-243 TPVETVEEREVEVET
+243 SPIEIVEEKEVEVEVEIET
-258 EPVAVETEEERFS
+258 EPVEEERFS
-271 AEELASPSTFNLK
+271 AEELASPDTFNLRK
-284 KPKETTID
+284 SKETTID

-301 VEETSTQKEDFYS
+301 VEEIPAQKENKYSSEKPISEKPAEKEEEKETNISFYAQKQAESVEESPAQKEDFYS
-314 AKTTSESSTENE
+314 AETTSESSTEKE
-326 AKETT
+326 EEETTIDFYARKQTSFVEETPAQKEDFYSAETTSESSTEKEEEETT

-354 SAKTTSESST
+354 SAKTTSESS
-364 EDETKETTIDF
+364 
-375 YAQKQTKSIEETS
+375 
-388 VQKEDIYSS
+388 
-397 EKIAENEER
+397 AENEER

-413 ARKQTSFVEET
+413 A
-424 PAQKEDFYSAK
+424 
-435 TTSESSTENEARETT
+435 
-450 IDFYARKQTESVEES
+450 
-465 RTQKENYYSSESLTE
+465 
-480 NETRGTN
+480 
-487 IDFYASKKTA
+487 SKKA
-497 SDTQEE
+497 NSDAQEE
-503 QKSTHSPVDIYQKT
+503 QTSYSPVNIYQKQ
-517 IDTENTEKD
+517 IDTEKEDT
-526 EPAEVYKNPV
+526 AEVSKTL
-536 DFYSS
+536 
-541 QNKPVQEEENVS
+541 VQEENIS
-553 ATEEIANSEKQ
+553 TTEEAANSDKP
-564 EPKVEIETEKVTEVE
+564 EPKAEIEKVSEVV
-579 KPASN
+579 KPTSN

-622 ETNPKISPIKED
+622 ENNPKISPIKED

>member
-12 PETLRVEDLNLL
+12 PETLRVEDLSLL

-42 LGVHRFYNEYFPKEL
+42 LGVHRFYNEHFPKEL

-74 NKTNENMAAVL
+74 NKTNENMAAAL

-107 VEETPIHTEEEVVE
+107 IEETPIHTEEEVVE
-121 NTDLVVETQSIEI
+121 NTDLVVENQPVEI
-134 SEPVSFV
+134 SETVSFV

-157 SISDIPSVEEPQYNA
+157 SISEVSPVEEPQYNA
-172 PSPERSEYE
+172 PSPEINEYE

-196 KLKSGTATEEPSI
+196 KLKSGTATEAPSI
-209 IEKEEDVE
+209 VEEEEDVE
-217 PVKAIE
+217 PVKAVE
-223 TISET
+223 TIS

-243 TPVETVEEREVEVET
+243 SPIEIIEEKEVEVEGEIEA
-258 EPVAVETEEERFS
+258 EPIVEEERFS

-301 VEETSTQKEDFYS
+301 VEEAPAQKENIYS
-314 AKTTSESSTENE
+314 SESSTENE
-326 AKETT
+326 A
-331 IDFYARKQTSFVEET
+331 
-346 PAQKEDFY
+346 
-354 SAKTTSESST
+354 
-364 EDETKETTIDF
+364 
-375 YAQKQTKSIEETS
+375 
-388 VQKEDIYSS
+388 
-397 EKIAENEER
+397 
-406 ETTIDFY
+406 
-413 ARKQTSFVEET
+413 
-424 PAQKEDFYSAK
+424 
-435 TTSESSTENEARETT
+435 
-450 IDFYARKQTESVEES
+450 
-465 RTQKENYYSSESLTE
+465 
-480 NETRGTN
+480 RGTN
-487 IDFYASKKTA
+487 IDFYASKKA
-497 SDTQEE
+497 NSDTQEE
-503 QKSTHSPVDIYQKT
+503 QKSAYSLVDIYQKPIET
-517 IDTENTEKD
+517 KNTEKD
-526 EPAEVYKNPV
+526 ELVEVYKNPV

-541 QNKPVQEEENVS
+541 QNKPVQEEENIS
-553 ATEEIANSEKQ
+553 ATEDVTDSEKTK
-564 EPKVEIETEKVTEVE
+564 PKAETEPVKVTEVE
-579 KPASN
+579 KPAAN

-622 ETNPKISPIKED
+622 ENNPKISPIKED

-677 HPEKTEEF
+677 HPERTEEF

>member
-42 LGVHRFYNEYFPKEL
+42 LGVHRFYNENFSKEL

-74 NKTNENMAAVL
+74 NKTNENMAAAL
-85 AASAFPFKTEFTT
+85 AASAFPFKTDLST
-98 KTPALQEIK
+98 KTPKIQEVKTEAIPAPAEVK
-107 VEETPIHTEEEVVE
+107 IEEK
-121 NTDLVVETQSIEI
+121 TDLVTETQSVEI
-134 SEPVSFV
+134 SEPVFV
-141 EENTNEEQ
+141 EENKNEETQ
-149 QTTNNETP
+149 AVNNETP
-157 SISDIPSVEEPQYNA
+157 SIPDVSPIEEPQA
-172 PSPERSEYE
+172 EVLSPEKTETE
-181 QKKLAIDEYIAAEMA
+181 KTELTAAEYIAAEIA
-196 KLKSGTATEEPSI
+196 KLKAGAAIEEPAI
-209 IEKEEDVE
+209 AEKEEN
-217 PVKAIE
+217 IE
-223 TISET
+223 TTETIEIISEA
-228 EKEEIAVEEVKAEEI
+228 EKEEILVEEVKAEEI
-243 TPVETVEEREVEVET
+243 SPIEIVEEKEVEVEAEVET
-258 EPVAVETEEERFS
+258 EPVIEEEERFS
-271 AEELASPSTFNLK
+271 AEELASPDTFNLR

-301 VEETSTQKEDFYS
+301 VEETPAQKENNYS
-314 AKTTSESSTENE
+314 SEKIVEEKTTENE
-326 AKETT
+326 ERETT
-331 IDFYARKQTSFVEET
+331 IDFYARKQTGFVEET

-354 SAKTTSESST
+354 SAKTTSESS
-364 EDETKETTIDF
+364 
-375 YAQKQTKSIEETS
+375 
-388 VQKEDIYSS
+388 
-397 EKIAENEER
+397 AENEER

-413 ARKQTSFVEET
+413 A
-424 PAQKEDFYSAK
+424 
-435 TTSESSTENEARETT
+435 
-450 IDFYARKQTESVEES
+450 
-465 RTQKENYYSSESLTE
+465 
-480 NETRGTN
+480 
-487 IDFYASKKTA
+487 SKKA
-497 SDTQEE
+497 NSDAQEE
-503 QKSTHSPVDIYQKT
+503 QTSYSPVNIYQKQ
-517 IDTENTEKD
+517 IDTEKEDT
-526 EPAEVYKNPV
+526 AEVSKNL
-536 DFYSS
+536 
-541 QNKPVQEEENVS
+541 VQEENIS
-553 ATEEIANSEKQ
+553 TTEEAANSEKP
-564 EPKVEIETEKVTEVE
+564 EPKAEIETEKVSEVV
-579 KPASN
+579 KPTSN

-600 DRSEIVTPSE
+600 DRSEIITPSE

-622 ETNPKISPIKED
+622 ENNPKISPIKED

>member
-121 NTDLVVETQSIEI
+121 NTDLVVETQSVEI

-301 VEETSTQKEDFYS
+301 VEETST
-314 AKTTSESSTENE
+314 
-326 AKETT
+326 
-331 IDFYARKQTSFVEET
+331 
-346 PAQKEDFY
+346 QKEDFY

-553 ATEEIANSEKQ
+553 ATEDVADSEK
-564 EPKVEIETEKVTEVE
+564 PETEPVKVTKVV

-622 ETNPKISPIKED
+622 ENNPKISPIKED

>member
-42 LGVHRFYNEYFPKEL
+42 LGVHRFYNENFSKEL

-74 NKTNENMAAVL
+74 NKTNENMAAAL
-85 AASAFPFKTEFTT
+85 AASAFPFKTDLAT
-98 KTPALQEIK
+98 KTPKIQEVKSEAIPAPAEMK
-107 VEETPIHTEEEVVE
+107 IEEK
-121 NTDLVVETQSIEI
+121 TDLVTKTQSVEI

-141 EENTNEEQ
+141 EENKNEEAQ
-149 QTTNNETP
+149 AVNNETP
-157 SISDIPSVEEPQYNA
+157 SIPDLSPIEEPQA
-172 PSPERSEYE
+172 EVLSPEKTETE
-181 QKKLAIDEYIAAEMA
+181 KTELTAAEYIAAEMA
-196 KLKSGTATEEPSI
+196 KLKAGAATEEPAI
-209 IEKEEDVE
+209 AEKEEN
-217 PVKAIE
+217 IE
-223 TISET
+223 TTETIEIISEA
-228 EKEEIAVEEVKAEEI
+228 EKEEILVVEVKAEEI
-243 TPVETVEEREVEVET
+243 SPIEIVEEKEVEVEIET
-258 EPVAVETEEERFS
+258 EPVEEEERFS
-271 AEELASPSTFNLK
+271 AEELASPDTFNLR

-301 VEETSTQKEDFYS
+301 VEEIPAQKENNYS
-314 AKTTSESSTENE
+314 SEKPISEKPAE
-326 AKETT
+326 KEEEKETN
-331 IDFYARKQTSFVEET
+331 ISFYAQKQAESIEES

-354 SAKTTSESST
+354 SAKTTSESP
-364 EDETKETTIDF
+364 
-375 YAQKQTKSIEETS
+375 A
-388 VQKEDIYSS
+388 
-397 EKIAENEER
+397 EKEER

-435 TTSESSTENEARETT
+435 TTSESSTEKEERETT
-450 IDFYARKQTESVEES
+450 IDFYARKQTSFVEE
-465 RTQKENYYSSESLTE
+465 TPAQKEDFYSAKTTSESSAE
-480 NETRGTN
+480 KEERETT
-487 IDFYASKKTA
+487 IDFYASKKA
-497 SDTQEE
+497 DSDAQEE
-503 QKSTHSPVDIYQKT
+503 QTSYSPVNIYQKQ
-517 IDTENTEKD
+517 IDTEKEATE
-526 EPAEVYKNPV
+526 VSKNL
-536 DFYSS
+536 
-541 QNKPVQEEENVS
+541 VQEENIS
-553 ATEEIANSEKQ
+553 TTEEAANSEKP
-564 EPKVEIETEKVTEVE
+564 EPKAEIEKVSEVV
-579 KPASN
+579 KPTSS

-622 ETNPKISPIKED
+622 ENNPKISPIKED

>member
-12 PETLRVEDLNLL
+12 PETLRVEDLSLL

-42 LGVHRFYNEYFPKEL
+42 LGVHRFYNENFSKEL

-74 NKTNENMAAVL
+74 NKTNENMAAAL
-85 AASAFPFKTEFTT
+85 AASAFPFKTDLAT
-98 KTPALQEIK
+98 KTPKIQEVKTEVIPAPAEVK
-107 VEETPIHTEEEVVE
+107 IEEK
-121 NTDLVVETQSIEI
+121 TDLVTETQSTEI

-141 EENTNEEQ
+141 EENKIEEAQ
-149 QTTNNETP
+149 ALNNETP
-157 SISDIPSVEEPQYNA
+157 SIPDVSPIEEPQA
-172 PSPERSEYE
+172 DILSPEKTETE
-181 QKKLAIDEYIAAEMA
+181 KTELTAAEYIAAEMA
-196 KLKSGTATEEPSI
+196 KLKAGAATEEPAI
-209 IEKEEDVE
+209 AEKEEN
-217 PVKAIE
+217 IE
-223 TISET
+223 TTETIEIISEA
-228 EKEEIAVEEVKAEEI
+228 EKEEILVEEVKAEEI
-243 TPVETVEEREVEVET
+243 SPIEIVEEKEVEVEIET
-258 EPVAVETEEERFS
+258 EPVEEEERFS
-271 AEELASPSTFNLK
+271 AEELASPDTFNLR

-301 VEETSTQKEDFYS
+301 VEETPAQKENNYS
-314 AKTTSESSTENE
+314 SEKPISEKPAE
-326 AKETT
+326 KEEEKETN
-331 IDFYARKQTSFVEET
+331 ISFYAQKQAESIEES

-354 SAKTTSESST
+354 SAKTTSE
-364 EDETKETTIDF
+364 KTT
-375 YAQKQTKSIEETS
+375 
-388 VQKEDIYSS
+388 
-397 EKIAENEER
+397 ENEER

-435 TTSESSTENEARETT
+435 TTSESSAENEEKETT
-450 IDFYARKQTESVEES
+450 IDFYARKQTSFVEE
-465 RTQKENYYSSESLTE
+465 TPAQKEDFYSAKTTSESSAE
-480 NETRGTN
+480 NEERETT
-487 IDFYASKKTA
+487 IDFYASKKA
-497 SDTQEE
+497 NSDAQEE
-503 QKSTHSPVDIYQKT
+503 QTSYSPVNIYQKQ
-517 IDTENTEKD
+517 IDTEKEDT
-526 EPAEVYKNPV
+526 AEVSKTL
-536 DFYSS
+536 
-541 QNKPVQEEENVS
+541 VQEENIS
-553 ATEEIANSEKQ
+553 TTEEAANSDKP
-564 EPKVEIETEKVTEVE
+564 EPKAEIEKVSEVV
-579 KPASN
+579 KPTSN

-622 ETNPKISPIKED
+622 ENNPKISPIKED

>member
-30 FPYMQSLRAIYL
+30 FPYMQGLRAIYL
-42 LGVHRFYNEYFPKEL
+42 LGVHRFYNEHFPKEL

-74 NKTNENMAAVL
+74 NKTNENMAAAL
-85 AASAFPFKTEFTT
+85 AASPFPFKTEFTT

-107 VEETPIHTEEEVVE
+107 AEETPIHTEEEVVE
-121 NTDLVVETQSIEI
+121 NTDLVVETQSVEI

-141 EENTNEEQ
+141 EENTNEEPQ
-149 QTTNNETP
+149 ATNIETP
-157 SISDIPSVEEPQYNA
+157 SIPEVLPVEEPQYNA

-209 IEKEEDVE
+209 VEKEEDVE
-217 PVKAIE
+217 PVKAVE
-223 TISET
+223 TISE
-228 EKEEIAVEEVKAEEI
+228 KEEIVVEEVKAEEI
-243 TPVETVEEREVEVET
+243 SPAETVEEKEVEVET
-258 EPVAVETEEERFS
+258 EPVVETEEERFS
-271 AEELASPSTFNLK
+271 AEELASPETFNLK

-292 FYNRKQTGF
+292 FYNRKQTGYAKETSAPKEDYYSSAKP
-301 VEETSTQKEDFYS
+301 VEENSTKETTVDFYTKKQAEPVEEVPTSKEDFYS
-314 AKTTSESSTENE
+314 AKTTSEN
-326 AKETT
+326 
-331 IDFYARKQTSFVEET
+331 
-346 PAQKEDFY
+346 
-354 SAKTTSESST
+354 ST

-388 VQKEDIYSS
+388 VQKEDFHSVKTTS
-397 EKIAENEER
+397 EISTENKER

-413 ARKQTSFVEET
+413 ARKQTGFVEET
-424 PAQKEDFYSAK
+424 PAQKENHYS
-435 TTSESSTENEARETT
+435 SEEPVSENSTEKEAKETT
-450 IDFYARKQTESVEES
+450 IDFYT
-465 RTQKENYYSSESLTE
+465 
-480 NETRGTN
+480 
-487 IDFYASKKTA
+487 SKKA
-497 SDTQEE
+497 NSDVQEE
-503 QKSTHSPVDIYQKT
+503 QTSYSPVDIYQKPIET
-517 IDTENTEKD
+517 KNTEKD

-553 ATEEIANSEKQ
+553 TTEEVANSEKT
-564 EPKVEIETEKVTEVE
+564 EPKAETEPVKVTEVV

-622 ETNPKISPIKED
+622 ENNPKISPIKED
-634 VDFIVK
+634 VDFVVK

>member
-42 LGVHRFYNEYFPKEL
+42 LGVHRFYNEHFPKEL

-74 NKTNENMAAVL
+74 NKTNENMAVAL
-85 AASAFPFKTEFTT
+85 AASPFPFKTEFTT

-107 VEETPIHTEEEVVE
+107 AEETPIHTEEEVVE
-121 NTDLVVETQSIEI
+121 NTDLVVETQSVEI

-141 EENTNEEQ
+141 EENTNEEP
-149 QTTNNETP
+149 QTINIETP
-157 SISDIPSVEEPQYNA
+157 SIPEVLPVEEPQYNA

-181 QKKLAIDEYIAAEMA
+181 QKKLAIDEYIATEMA
-196 KLKSGTATEEPSI
+196 KLKSGTAMEEPSI
-209 IEKEEDVE
+209 VEKEEDVE
-217 PVKAIE
+217 PVKAVE
-223 TISET
+223 TISE
-228 EKEEIAVEEVKAEEI
+228 KEEIVIEEVKAEEI
-243 TPVETVEEREVEVET
+243 SPIEIIEEKEVEVE
-258 EPVAVETEEERFS
+258 VEIEAKPIVEEERFS

-301 VEETSTQKEDFYS
+301 VEETSAPKEDYYSS
-314 AKTTSESSTENE
+314 AKTVEENSTKETTVDFYTKKQTEPVEEAPAQKEGYYSVKPVSVSPAEDE
-326 AKETT
+326 AKETS
-331 IDFYARKQTSFVEET
+331 IDFYAQKQTKSIEDT

-354 SAKTTSESST
+354 SAKTTSESS
-364 EDETKETTIDF
+364 
-375 YAQKQTKSIEETS
+375 A
-388 VQKEDIYSS
+388 
-397 EKIAENEER
+397 EKEER
-406 ETTIDFY
+406 ETMIDFY
-413 ARKQTSFVEET
+413 ARKQTGFVEEA
-424 PAQKEDFYSAK
+424 PAQKENIYS
-435 TTSESSTENEARETT
+435 SESSTENEA
-450 IDFYARKQTESVEES
+450 
-465 RTQKENYYSSESLTE
+465 
-480 NETRGTN
+480 RGTN
-487 IDFYASKKTA
+487 IDFYASKIA
-497 SDTQEE
+497 VSDAQEE
-503 QKSTHSPVDIYQKT
+503 QKSAYSPVDIYQKT

-526 EPAEVYKNPV
+526 EPVEVYKNPV

-553 ATEEIANSEKQ
+553 ATEDVADSEK
-564 EPKVEIETEKVTEVE
+564 PETEPVKVTEVV

-622 ETNPKISPIKED
+622 ENNPKISPIKED

-677 HPEKTEEF
+677 HPERTEEF

>member
-42 LGVHRFYNEYFPKEL
+42 LGVHRFYNEHFPKEL

-74 NKTNENMAAVL
+74 NKTNENMAAAL
-85 AASAFPFKTEFTT
+85 AASPFPFKTEFTT

-121 NTDLVVETQSIEI
+121 NTDLVVENQPVEI

-149 QTTNNETP
+149 QATNNETP
-157 SISDIPSVEEPQYNA
+157 PIPDVPSVEEPQYSA

-196 KLKSGTATEEPSI
+196 KLKSGIATEAPSI
-209 IEKEEDVE
+209 VEKEEDIE
-217 PVKAIE
+217 PVKAVE
-223 TISET
+223 TINET

-243 TPVETVEEREVEVET
+243 SPIEIVEEKEVEVEA
-258 EPVAVETEEERFS
+258 EAVVEEEERFS

-301 VEETSTQKEDFYS
+301 VEETSAPKEDYYS
-314 AKTTSESSTENE
+314 AKPIEENPT
-326 AKETT
+326 KET
-331 IDFYARKQTSFVEET
+331 IVDFYAKKQAEPIEEV
-346 PAQKEDFY
+346 PAQKEDYY
-354 SAKTTSESST
+354 SAKPVSESST
-364 EDETKETTIDF
+364 EDEARGTNIDF
-375 YAQKQTKSIEETS
+375 YAQKQTIAETA

-397 EKIAENEER
+397 EKTDENEER

-413 ARKQTSFVEET
+413 ARKQTGFVEEA
-424 PAQKEDFYSAK
+424 PVQKENNYS
-435 TTSESSTENEARETT
+435 SESSTENEA
-450 IDFYARKQTESVEES
+450 
-465 RTQKENYYSSESLTE
+465 
-480 NETRGTN
+480 RGTN
-487 IDFYASKKTA
+487 IDFYASKKPV

-503 QKSTHSPVDIYQKT
+503 QKSAYSPVDIYQKP
-517 IDTENTEKD
+517 IETENTEKD
-526 EPAEVYKNPV
+526 EQVEVYKNPV

-553 ATEEIANSEKQ
+553 ATEDVADSEKPKA
-564 EPKVEIETEKVTEVE
+564 EPEIVTEVV

-622 ETNPKISPIKED
+622 ENNPKISPIKED

-677 HPEKTEEF
+677 HPERTEEY
-685 EERIEEIKKSRN
+685 EEVIEEIKKSRN

>member
-42 LGVHRFYNEYFPKEL
+42 LGVHRFYNEHFPKEL

-74 NKTNENMAAVL
+74 NKTNENMAAAL

-107 VEETPIHTEEEVVE
+107 VEETPVPAEEEVVE
-121 NTDLVVETQSIEI
+121 NTDLVVETQSVEI

-149 QTTNNETP
+149 QITNNETP
-157 SISDIPSVEEPQYNA
+157 SIPEVSPVEEPQYNA
-172 PSPERSEYE
+172 PSLERSEYE

-196 KLKSGTATEEPSI
+196 KLKSGAATEEPSAD
-209 IEKEEDVE
+209 EKEEN
-217 PVKAIE
+217 IE
-223 TISET
+223 TTEKIS
-228 EKEEIAVEEVKAEEI
+228 EKEEVAVEEVKAEEI
-243 TPVETVEEREVEVET
+243 SPIEEKEVEVET
-258 EPVAVETEEERFS
+258 EPVVETEEERFS
-271 AEELASPSTFNLK
+271 AEELASPETFNLK

-292 FYNRKQTGF
+292 FYNRKQTGYA
-301 VEETSTQKEDFYS
+301 EETSALKEDYYSS
-314 AKTTSESSTENE
+314 AKPVEENST
-326 AKETT
+326 KETNV
-331 IDFYARKQTSFVEET
+331 DFYTKKQTEPVEEA
-346 PAQKEDFY
+346 PAQKEDYY
-354 SAKTTSESST
+354 SVKPVSESSA

-375 YAQKQTKSIEETS
+375 YAQKQTIAETA

-397 EKIAENEER
+397 EKTAENEER

-413 ARKQTSFVEET
+413 ARKQTESVEET
-424 PAQKEDFYSAK
+424 PVQKEDFYSAK
-435 TTSESSTENEARETT
+435 TTSESSTENEAR
-450 IDFYARKQTESVEES
+450 
-465 RTQKENYYSSESLTE
+465 
-480 NETRGTN
+480 GTN
-487 IDFYASKKTA
+487 IDFYASKIA
-497 SDTQEE
+497 VSDAQEE
-503 QKSTHSPVDIYQKT
+503 QKPAHSPVDIYQKT

-526 EPAEVYKNPV
+526 EPVEVYKNPV

-553 ATEEIANSEKQ
+553 ATEDVADSEKPKI
-564 EPKVEIETEKVTEVE
+564 EPVKVTEVV

-622 ETNPKISPIKED
+622 ENNPKISPIKED

-685 EERIEEIKKSRN
+685 EEKIEEIKKSRN

>member
-42 LGVHRFYNEYFPKEL
+42 LGVHRFYNEHFPKEL

-74 NKTNENMAAVL
+74 NKTNENMAAAL

-107 VEETPIHTEEEVVE
+107 VEETPVPAEEEVVE
-121 NTDLVVETQSIEI
+121 NTDLVVETQSVEI

-157 SISDIPSVEEPQYNA
+157 SIPEVSPVEEPQYNA
-172 PSPERSEYE
+172 PSLERSEYE

-196 KLKSGTATEEPSI
+196 KLKSGAATEEPSAD
-209 IEKEEDVE
+209 EKEEN
-217 PVKAIE
+217 IE

-228 EKEEIAVEEVKAEEI
+228 EKEEITVEEVKAEEI
-243 TPVETVEEREVEVET
+243 SPIETVEEEEVEVET
-258 EPVAVETEEERFS
+258 EAV
-271 AEELASPSTFNLK
+271 EELASPETFNLK

-292 FYNRKQTGF
+292 FYNRKQTG
-301 VEETSTQKEDFYS
+301 Y
-314 AKTTSESSTENE
+314 
-326 AKETT
+326 AKETSAPKEDYYSSAKPVEKNLT
-331 IDFYARKQTSFVEET
+331 KETNVDFYAQKQAEPVEEA
-346 PAQKEDFY
+346 PAQKEDYY
-354 SAKTTSESST
+354 SVKPVSQSST

-375 YAQKQTKSIEETS
+375 YAQKQTKSVEETP

-397 EKIAENEER
+397 EKTAENEER

-413 ARKQTSFVEET
+413 ARKQTSFIEEA
-424 PAQKEDFYSAK
+424 PAQKENNYS
-435 TTSESSTENEARETT
+435 SESSTENEAR
-450 IDFYARKQTESVEES
+450 
-465 RTQKENYYSSESLTE
+465 
-480 NETRGTN
+480 GTK
-487 IDFYASKKTA
+487 IDFYASKIA
-497 SDTQEE
+497 VSDAQEE
-503 QKSTHSPVDIYQKT
+503 QKSAYSPVDIYQKT

-526 EPAEVYKNPV
+526 EPVEVYKNPV

-553 ATEEIANSEKQ
+553 ATEDVADSEK
-564 EPKVEIETEKVTEVE
+564 PEIEPVKVTEVV

-622 ETNPKISPIKED
+622 ENNPKISPIKED

-677 HPEKTEEF
+677 HPERMEEY
-685 EERIEEIKKSRN
+685 EEVIEEIKKSRN

>member
-42 LGVHRFYNEYFPKEL
+42 LGVHRFYNEHFPKEL

-74 NKTNENMAAVL
+74 NKTNENMAAAL

-107 VEETPIHTEEEVVE
+107 VEETPVPAEEEVVE
-121 NTDLVVETQSIEI
+121 NTDLVVETQSVEI

-157 SISDIPSVEEPQYNA
+157 SIPEVSPVEEPQYNA
-172 PSPERSEYE
+172 PSLERSEYE

-196 KLKSGTATEEPSI
+196 KLKSGAATEEPSAD
-209 IEKEEDVE
+209 EKEEN
-217 PVKAIE
+217 IE
-223 TISET
+223 TTEKIS
-228 EKEEIAVEEVKAEEI
+228 EKEEVAVEEVKAEEI
-243 TPVETVEEREVEVET
+243 SPIEEKEVEVET
-258 EPVAVETEEERFS
+258 EPVVETEEERFS
-271 AEELASPSTFNLK
+271 AEELASPETFNLK

-292 FYNRKQTGF
+292 FYNRKQTGY
-301 VEETSTQKEDFYS
+301 VEETSALKEDYYSS
-314 AKTTSESSTENE
+314 AKPVEENST
-326 AKETT
+326 KETNV
-331 IDFYARKQTSFVEET
+331 DFYTKKQTEPVEEA
-346 PAQKEDFY
+346 PAQKEDYY
-354 SAKTTSESST
+354 SVKPVSESSA

-375 YAQKQTKSIEETS
+375 YAQKQTIAETA

-397 EKIAENEER
+397 EKTAENEER

-413 ARKQTSFVEET
+413 ARKQTESVEET
-424 PAQKEDFYSAK
+424 PVQKEDFYSAK
-435 TTSESSTENEARETT
+435 TTSESSTENEAR
-450 IDFYARKQTESVEES
+450 
-465 RTQKENYYSSESLTE
+465 
-480 NETRGTN
+480 GTN
-487 IDFYASKKTA
+487 IDFYASKIA
-497 SDTQEE
+497 VSDAQEE
-503 QKSTHSPVDIYQKT
+503 QKPAHSPVDIYQKT

-526 EPAEVYKNPV
+526 EPVEVYKNPV

-553 ATEEIANSEKQ
+553 ATEDVADSEKPKI
-564 EPKVEIETEKVTEVE
+564 EPVKVTEVV

-622 ETNPKISPIKED
+622 ENNPKISPIKED

-685 EERIEEIKKSRN
+685 EEKIEEIKKSRN

>member
-42 LGVHRFYNEYFPKEL
+42 LGVHRFYNEHFPKEL

-74 NKTNENMAAVL
+74 NKTNENRAAALVEK
-85 AASAFPFKTEFTT
+85 AFPFKTEFTT

-107 VEETPIHTEEEVVE
+107 VEETPIHAEEEVVE
-121 NTDLVVETQSIEI
+121 NTDLVVETQSVEI

-149 QTTNNETP
+149 QAANTETP
-157 SISDIPSVEEPQYNA
+157 SIPEVSPVEEHQYSIS
-172 PSPERSEYE
+172 SPERSEYE

-209 IEKEEDVE
+209 VEEEDVE
-217 PVKAIE
+217 PVKAVE

-243 TPVETVEEREVEVET
+243 TPVETVEEREVKVET
-258 EPVAVETEEERFS
+258 EPVVETEEERFS
-271 AEELASPSTFNLK
+271 AEELASPETFNLK

-292 FYNRKQTGF
+292 FYNRKQTGYA
-301 VEETSTQKEDFYS
+301 EETSALKEDYYSS
-314 AKTTSESSTENE
+314 AKPVEENST
-326 AKETT
+326 KETNV
-331 IDFYARKQTSFVEET
+331 DFYTKKQTEPVEEA
-346 PAQKEDFY
+346 PAQKEDYY
-354 SAKTTSESST
+354 SVKPVSESSA

-375 YAQKQTKSIEETS
+375 YAQKQTIEETA
-388 VQKEDIYSS
+388 VQKEEIYSS
-397 EKIAENEER
+397 EK
-406 ETTIDFY
+406 T
-413 ARKQTSFVEET
+413 
-424 PAQKEDFYSAK
+424 
-435 TTSESSTENEARETT
+435 TENKEIETT
-450 IDFYARKQTESVEES
+450 IDFYARKQTESVEENPA
-465 RTQKENYYSSESLTE
+465 QKENIYSSESSTE
-480 NETRGTN
+480 NEARGTN
-487 IDFYASKKTA
+487 IDFYASKKA
-497 SDTQEE
+497 NSDTQEE
-503 QKSTHSPVDIYQKT
+503 QKSAYSPVDIYQKPIET
-517 IDTENTEKD
+517 KNTEKD
-526 EPAEVYKNPV
+526 EPVEVYKNPV

-622 ETNPKISPIKED
+622 ENNPKISPIKED

>member
-12 PETLRVEDLNLL
+12 PEILRVEDLNLL

-42 LGVHRFYNEYFPKEL
+42 LGVHRFYNENFSKEL

-74 NKTNENMAAVL
+74 NKTNENMAAALV
-85 AASAFPFKTEFTT
+85 ASAFPFKTDLAT
-98 KTPALQEIK
+98 KTPKIQGVKTEAIPAPAEVKI
-107 VEETPIHTEEEVVE
+107 EEK
-121 NTDLVVETQSIEI
+121 TDLVTETQSVEI
-134 SEPVSFV
+134 SEPVFV
-141 EENTNEEQ
+141 EENKNEEAQ
-149 QTTNNETP
+149 AVNNETP
-157 SISDIPSVEEPQYNA
+157 SIPDVSPIEEPQA
-172 PSPERSEYE
+172 DILSPEKTETE
-181 QKKLAIDEYIAAEMA
+181 KTELTAAEYIAAEMA
-196 KLKSGTATEEPSI
+196 KLKAGAATEEP
-209 IEKEEDVE
+209 
-217 PVKAIE
+217 AIA
-223 TISET
+223 
-228 EKEEIAVEEVKAEEI
+228 EKEEILVEEVKAEEI
-243 TPVETVEEREVEVET
+243 SPIEIVEEKEVEVEVEIET
-258 EPVAVETEEERFS
+258 EPVEEEVRFS
-271 AEELASPSTFNLK
+271 AEELASPDTFNLR

-301 VEETSTQKEDFYS
+301 VEETPAQKEDFYSAETTSESSTEKEEKETTIDFYARKQTSFVEESPAQKEDFYS
-314 AKTTSESSTENE
+314 AKTTSESPAEKEERETTIDFYARKQTSFVEETPAQEENIYSSEKTVEEKTTEKE
-326 AKETT
+326 EKETT

-354 SAKTTSESST
+354 SAKTTSESS
-364 EDETKETTIDF
+364 
-375 YAQKQTKSIEETS
+375 
-388 VQKEDIYSS
+388 
-397 EKIAENEER
+397 AENEER

-413 ARKQTSFVEET
+413 A
-424 PAQKEDFYSAK
+424 
-435 TTSESSTENEARETT
+435 
-450 IDFYARKQTESVEES
+450 
-465 RTQKENYYSSESLTE
+465 
-480 NETRGTN
+480 
-487 IDFYASKKTA
+487 SKKA
-497 SDTQEE
+497 NSDAQEE
-503 QKSTHSPVDIYQKT
+503 QASYSPVNIYQKQ
-517 IDTENTEKD
+517 IDTEKEDT
-526 EPAEVYKNPV
+526 AEVSKTL
-536 DFYSS
+536 
-541 QNKPVQEEENVS
+541 VQEENIS
-553 ATEEIANSEKQ
+553 TTEEAANSDKP
-564 EPKVEIETEKVTEVE
+564 EPKAEIEKVSEVV
-579 KPASN
+579 KPTSN

-622 ETNPKISPIKED
+622 ENNPKISPIKED

>member
-1 METRIIDLIKN
+1 M
-12 PETLRVEDLNLL
+12 
-24 ETEIEK
+24 
-30 FPYMQSLRAIYL
+30 
-42 LGVHRFYNEYFPKEL
+42 
-57 AKTAAYTTDK
+57 
-67 RILYNLI
+67 
-74 NKTNENMAAVL
+74 

-98 KTPALQEIK
+98 KTPALQETK
-107 VEETPIHTEEEVVE
+107 VEETPIHTEEEVME
-121 NTDLVVETQSIEI
+121 NTDLVVETQSVEI

-157 SISDIPSVEEPQYNA
+157 SIPEVSPVEGPQHSA
-172 PSPERSEYE
+172 SSPEKSEYE

-196 KLKSGTATEEPSI
+196 KLKSGTATEASSI
-209 IEKEEDVE
+209 VEKEEDVE
-217 PVKAIE
+217 PVKAVE
-223 TISET
+223 TISE
-228 EKEEIAVEEVKAEEI
+228 KEEIVVEEVKAEEI
-243 TPVETVEEREVEVET
+243 SPAETVEEKEVEVET
-258 EPVAVETEEERFS
+258 EPVVETEEERFS
-271 AEELASPSTFNLK
+271 AEELASPETFNLK

-292 FYNRKQTGF
+292 FYNRKQTGYA
-301 VEETSTQKEDFYS
+301 EETSALKEDYYSS
-314 AKTTSESSTENE
+314 AKPVEENSTKGTNV
-326 AKETT
+326 
-331 IDFYARKQTSFVEET
+331 DFYTKKQTEPVEEA
-346 PAQKEDFY
+346 PAQKEDYY
-354 SAKTTSESST
+354 SVKPVSESSA

-375 YAQKQTKSIEETS
+375 YAQKQTIAETA

-397 EKIAENEER
+397 EK
-406 ETTIDFY
+406 T
-413 ARKQTSFVEET
+413 
-424 PAQKEDFYSAK
+424 
-435 TTSESSTENEARETT
+435 TENKEIETT
-450 IDFYARKQTESVEES
+450 IDFYARKQTESVEE
-465 RTQKENYYSSESLTE
+465 TPAQKEKHYSSEETISESSTE
-480 NETRGTN
+480 NEERETT
-487 IDFYASKKTA
+487 IDFYASKKPV

-503 QKSTHSPVDIYQKT
+503 QKSAYSPVDIYQKPIET
-517 IDTENTEKD
+517 KNIEKD

-553 ATEEIANSEKQ
+553 ATEDVADSEKT
-564 EPKVEIETEKVTEVE
+564 EPKAETEPVKVTEVV

-622 ETNPKISPIKED
+622 ENNPKISPIKED

-640 EKSNDISH
+640 EKSNDIAH

-677 HPEKTEEF
+677 HPERTEEF
-685 EERIEEIKKSRN
+685 EEKIEEIKKSRN

>member
-42 LGVHRFYNEYFPKEL
+42 LGVHRFYNENFSKEL

-74 NKTNENMAAVL
+74 NKTNENMAAAL
-85 AASAFPFKTEFTT
+85 AASAFPFKTDLAT
-98 KTPALQEIK
+98 KTPKIQEVKTEAIPVPAEVK
-107 VEETPIHTEEEVVE
+107 IEEK
-121 NTDLVVETQSIEI
+121 TDLVTETQSVEI

-141 EENTNEEQ
+141 EENKNEEAQ
-149 QTTNNETP
+149 AVNNETP
-157 SISDIPSVEEPQYNA
+157 SIPDVSPIEEPQA
-172 PSPERSEYE
+172 EVLSPEKTETE
-181 QKKLAIDEYIAAEMA
+181 KTELTAAEYIAAEMA
-196 KLKSGTATEEPSI
+196 KLKAGAATEEPAI
-209 IEKEEDVE
+209 AEKEEN
-217 PVKAIE
+217 IE
-223 TISET
+223 TTETIEIISEA
-228 EKEEIAVEEVKAEEI
+228 EKEEILVEEVKAEEI
-243 TPVETVEEREVEVET
+243 SPIEIVEEKEVEVEAEVET
-258 EPVAVETEEERFS
+258 EPVVEEEEIFS
-271 AEELASPSTFNLK
+271 AEELANPDTFNLR

-292 FYNRKQTGF
+292 FYNRKQTG
-301 VEETSTQKEDFYS
+301 
-314 AKTTSESSTENE
+314 
-326 AKETT
+326 
-331 IDFYARKQTSFVEET
+331 FVEET

-354 SAKTTSESST
+354 SAKTTSESS
-364 EDETKETTIDF
+364 
-375 YAQKQTKSIEETS
+375 
-388 VQKEDIYSS
+388 
-397 EKIAENEER
+397 AENEER

-413 ARKQTSFVEET
+413 A
-424 PAQKEDFYSAK
+424 
-435 TTSESSTENEARETT
+435 
-450 IDFYARKQTESVEES
+450 
-465 RTQKENYYSSESLTE
+465 
-480 NETRGTN
+480 
-487 IDFYASKKTA
+487 SKKA
-497 SDTQEE
+497 NSDTQEE
-503 QKSTHSPVDIYQKT
+503 QTSYSPVNIYQKQ
-517 IDTENTEKD
+517 IDTEKEA
-526 EPAEVYKNPV
+526 AEVSKN
-536 DFYSS
+536 F
-541 QNKPVQEEENVS
+541 VQEENIS
-553 ATEEIANSEKQ
+553 TTEEAANSEKP
-564 EPKVEIETEKVTEVE
+564 EPKAEIGTEKVSEVV
-579 KPASN
+579 KPTSS

-622 ETNPKISPIKED
+622 ENNPKISPIKED

>member
-12 PETLRVEDLNLL
+12 PETLRVEDLSLL

-42 LGVHRFYNEYFPKEL
+42 LGVHRFYNENFSKEL

-74 NKTNENMAAVL
+74 NKTNENMAAAL
-85 AASAFPFKTEFTT
+85 AASAFPFKTDLAT
-98 KTPALQEIK
+98 KTPKIQEVKTEAIPAPAEVK
-107 VEETPIHTEEEVVE
+107 IEEKT
-121 NTDLVVETQSIEI
+121 NLVTETQSVEI

-141 EENTNEEQ
+141 EENKNEEAQ
-149 QTTNNETP
+149 AMNNVTP
-157 SISDIPSVEEPQYNA
+157 SIPDVSPIEEPQA
-172 PSPERSEYE
+172 EVLSPEKTETE
-181 QKKLAIDEYIAAEMA
+181 KTELTAAEYIAAEMA
-196 KLKSGTATEEPSI
+196 KLKAGAATGEQAI
-209 IEKEEDVE
+209 AEKKEN
-217 PVKAIE
+217 IE
-223 TISET
+223 TTETIEIISEA
-228 EKEEIAVEEVKAEEI
+228 EKEEILVEEVKAEEI
-243 TPVETVEEREVEVET
+243 SPIEIVEEKEVEVEA
-258 EPVAVETEEERFS
+258 EVETKPVVEKEERFS
-271 AEELASPSTFNLK
+271 AEELASPDTFNLR

-301 VEETSTQKEDFYS
+301 IEETPAQKENNYSSEKIVEEKPTEKE
-314 AKTTSESSTENE
+314 EE
-326 AKETT
+326 KETAV
-331 IDFYARKQTSFVEET
+331 DFYAKKQAESVEET
-346 PAQKEDFY
+346 PAQKEN
-354 SAKTTSESST
+354 
-364 EDETKETTIDF
+364 
-375 YAQKQTKSIEETS
+375 
-388 VQKEDIYSS
+388 IYSS
-397 EKIAENEER
+397 EKTVEEKTTENEER

-424 PAQKEDFYSAK
+424 PAQKEDFYSAE
-435 TTSESSTENEARETT
+435 TTSESSTENEEKETT
-450 IDFYARKQTESVEES
+450 IDFYARKQTSFIEETP
-465 RTQKENYYSSESLTE
+465 TQKEDFYSAKTTSESSTE
-480 NETRGTN
+480 NEERETT
-487 IDFYASKKTA
+487 IDFYASKKA
-497 SDTQEE
+497 NSDAQEE
-503 QKSTHSPVDIYQKT
+503 QTPYSPVNIYQKQ
-517 IDTENTEKD
+517 IDTEKEDT
-526 EPAEVYKNPV
+526 AEVSKNL
-536 DFYSS
+536 
-541 QNKPVQEEENVS
+541 VQEENS
-553 ATEEIANSEKQ
+553 TTEEAANSEKP
-564 EPKVEIETEKVTEVE
+564 EPKAEIETEKVSEVV
-579 KPASN
+579 KPTSN

-622 ETNPKISPIKED
+622 ENNPKISPIKED

>member
-12 PETLRVEDLNLL
+12 PETLRVEDLSLL

-42 LGVHRFYNEYFPKEL
+42 LGVHRFYNENFSKEL

-74 NKTNENMAAVL
+74 NKTNENMAAAL
-85 AASAFPFKTEFTT
+85 AASAFPFKTDLAT
-98 KTPALQEIK
+98 KTPKIQEVKTEAIPAP
-107 VEETPIHTEEEVVE
+107 VEVKIEEK
-121 NTDLVVETQSIEI
+121 TDSVTETQSVEI

-141 EENTNEEQ
+141 EENKNEEAQ
-149 QTTNNETP
+149 AVNNETP
-157 SISDIPSVEEPQYNA
+157 SIPDVSSVEEPQA
-172 PSPERSEYE
+172 EVLSPEKTETE
-181 QKKLAIDEYIAAEMA
+181 KTELTAAEYIAAEMA
-196 KLKSGTATEEPSI
+196 KLKAGATTEEP
-209 IEKEEDVE
+209 
-217 PVKAIE
+217 AIA
-223 TISET
+223 
-228 EKEEIAVEEVKAEEI
+228 EKEEILVEEVKAEEI
-243 TPVETVEEREVEVET
+243 SPIEIVEEKEVEVEAVVET
-258 EPVAVETEEERFS
+258 EPVVEEEERFS
-271 AEELASPSTFNLK
+271 AEELASPDTFNLR

-301 VEETSTQKEDFYS
+301 VEETPAQKENNYSSEKIVEEKPAEKEEEKETAVDFY
-314 AKTTSESSTENE
+314 AKKQAESVEETPAQKENIYSSEKTVEEKTTENE
-326 AKETT
+326 ERETT
-331 IDFYARKQTSFVEET
+331 IDFYARKQTGFVEET

-354 SAKTTSESST
+354 SAKTTSESL
-364 EDETKETTIDF
+364 
-375 YAQKQTKSIEETS
+375 
-388 VQKEDIYSS
+388 
-397 EKIAENEER
+397 AENEER

-413 ARKQTSFVEET
+413 A
-424 PAQKEDFYSAK
+424 
-435 TTSESSTENEARETT
+435 
-450 IDFYARKQTESVEES
+450 
-465 RTQKENYYSSESLTE
+465 
-480 NETRGTN
+480 
-487 IDFYASKKTA
+487 SKKA
-497 SDTQEE
+497 NSDAQEE
-503 QKSTHSPVDIYQKT
+503 QTSYSPVNIYQKQ
-517 IDTENTEKD
+517 IDTEKEDT
-526 EPAEVYKNPV
+526 AEVSKNL
-536 DFYSS
+536 
-541 QNKPVQEEENVS
+541 VQEENIS
-553 ATEEIANSEKQ
+553 TTEEAANSEKP
-564 EPKVEIETEKVTEVE
+564 EPKAEIETEKVSEVV
-579 KPASN
+579 KPTSN

-622 ETNPKISPIKED
+622 ENNPKISPIKED

>member
-12 PETLRVEDLNLL
+12 PETLRVEDLSLL

-42 LGVHRFYNEYFPKEL
+42 LGVHRFYNENFSKEL

-74 NKTNENMAAVL
+74 NKTNENMAAALV
-85 AASAFPFKTEFTT
+85 ASAFPFKTDLAT
-98 KTPALQEIK
+98 KTPKIQEVKSEAIPAPAEMK
-107 VEETPIHTEEEVVE
+107 IEEK
-121 NTDLVVETQSIEI
+121 TDLVTKTQSVEI

-141 EENTNEEQ
+141 EENKNEEAQ
-149 QTTNNETP
+149 AVNNETP
-157 SISDIPSVEEPQYNA
+157 SIPDLSPIEEPQA
-172 PSPERSEYE
+172 EVLSPEKTETE
-181 QKKLAIDEYIAAEMA
+181 KTELTAAEYIAAEMA
-196 KLKSGTATEEPSI
+196 KLKAGAATEEPAI
-209 IEKEEDVE
+209 AEKEEN
-217 PVKAIE
+217 IE
-223 TISET
+223 TTETIEIISEA
-228 EKEEIAVEEVKAEEI
+228 EKEEILVVEVKAEEI
-243 TPVETVEEREVEVET
+243 SPIEIVEEKEVEVEIET
-258 EPVAVETEEERFS
+258 EPVEEEERFS
-271 AEELASPSTFNLK
+271 AEELASPDTFNLR

-301 VEETSTQKEDFYS
+301 VEEIPAQKENNYS
-314 AKTTSESSTENE
+314 SEKPISEKPAE
-326 AKETT
+326 KEEEKETN
-331 IDFYARKQTSFVEET
+331 ISFYAQKQAESIEES

-354 SAKTTSESST
+354 SAKTTSESP
-364 EDETKETTIDF
+364 
-375 YAQKQTKSIEETS
+375 A
-388 VQKEDIYSS
+388 
-397 EKIAENEER
+397 EKEER

-435 TTSESSTENEARETT
+435 TTSESSTEKEERETT
-450 IDFYARKQTESVEES
+450 IDFYARKQTSFVEE
-465 RTQKENYYSSESLTE
+465 TPAQKEDFYSAKTTSESSAE
-480 NETRGTN
+480 KEERETT
-487 IDFYASKKTA
+487 IDFYASKKA
-497 SDTQEE
+497 DSDAQEE
-503 QKSTHSPVDIYQKT
+503 QTSYSPVNIYQKQ
-517 IDTENTEKD
+517 IDTEKEATE
-526 EPAEVYKNPV
+526 VSKNL
-536 DFYSS
+536 
-541 QNKPVQEEENVS
+541 VQEENIS
-553 ATEEIANSEKQ
+553 TTEEAANSEKP
-564 EPKVEIETEKVTEVE
+564 EPKAEIEKVSEVV
-579 KPASN
+579 KPTSS

-622 ETNPKISPIKED
+622 ENNPKISPIKED

>member
-1 METRIIDLIKN
+1 
-12 PETLRVEDLNLL
+12 
-24 ETEIEK
+24 
-30 FPYMQSLRAIYL
+30 MQSLRAIYL
-42 LGVHRFYNEYFPKEL
+42 LGVHRFYNEHFPKEL

-74 NKTNENMAAVL
+74 NKTNENRAAALVEK
-85 AASAFPFKTEFTT
+85 AFPFKTELTT
-98 KTPALQEIK
+98 KAPQIQETK
-107 VEETPIHTEEEVVE
+107 VVETPVPAEEEVVE
-121 NTDLVVETQSIEI
+121 NTDLVVETQSVEI

-149 QTTNNETP
+149 QATNNETP
-157 SISDIPSVEEPQYNA
+157 SIPDVPSIEEPQYNA
-172 PSPERSEYE
+172 PSPEINEYE

-196 KLKSGTATEEPSI
+196 KLKSGTAMEEPSI
-209 IEKEEDVE
+209 VEKEEDVE
-217 PVKAIE
+217 PVKAVE

-243 TPVETVEEREVEVET
+243 TPIEVEKEKVEET
-258 EPVAVETEEERFS
+258 EPIATETEEERFS

-292 FYNRKQTGF
+292 FYNRKQTGY
-301 VEETSTQKEDFYS
+301 VEETSAVKPVEEEKKVKER
-314 AKTTSESSTENE
+314 TV
-326 AKETT
+326 
-331 IDFYARKQTSFVEET
+331 DFYAKKQAEPVEGA
-346 PAQKEDFY
+346 PAQKEDYY
-354 SAKTTSESST
+354 SAKPVSESSA

-375 YAQKQTKSIEETS
+375 YAQKQTKSIEETPA
-388 VQKEDIYSS
+388 QKEDIYSS
-397 EKIAENEER
+397 EKTAENEER

-413 ARKQTSFVEET
+413 ARKQTESIEEN
-424 PAQKEDFYSAK
+424 PAQKENNYS
-435 TTSESSTENEARETT
+435 SESSTENE
-450 IDFYARKQTESVEES
+450 V
-465 RTQKENYYSSESLTE
+465 
-480 NETRGTN
+480 RGTN
-487 IDFYASKKTA
+487 IDFYTSKKTA
-497 SDTQEE
+497 FDTQEE
-503 QKSTHSPVDIYQKT
+503 QKSAHSPVDIYQKP

-526 EPAEVYKNPV
+526 ELVEVYKNPV

-541 QNKPVQEEENVS
+541 PNKPVQEEENIS
-553 ATEEIANSEKQ
+553 TTEEVVADSEK
-564 EPKVEIETEKVTEVE
+564 PETEPVKVTEVV

-622 ETNPKISPIKED
+622 ENNPKISPIKED

-677 HPEKTEEF
+677 HPERMEEY

>member
-12 PETLRVEDLNLL
+12 PETLRVEDLSLL

-42 LGVHRFYNEYFPKEL
+42 LGVHRFYNENFSKEL

-74 NKTNENMAAVL
+74 NKTNENMAAAL
-85 AASAFPFKTEFTT
+85 AASAFPFKTDLAT
-98 KTPALQEIK
+98 KTPKIQEVKTEAIPAPAEIK
-107 VEETPIHTEEEVVE
+107 IEEK
-121 NTDLVVETQSIEI
+121 TDLVTETQSVEI
-134 SEPVSFV
+134 SEPVFV
-141 EENTNEEQ
+141 EENKNEEAQ
-149 QTTNNETP
+149 AVNNVTP
-157 SISDIPSVEEPQYNA
+157 FIPDVLPIEEPQTEVL
-172 PSPERSEYE
+172 SPEKTETE
-181 QKKLAIDEYIAAEMA
+181 KTELTAAEYIAAEMA
-196 KLKSGTATEEPSI
+196 KLKSGAATEEPAI
-209 IEKEEDVE
+209 AEKEEN
-217 PVKAIE
+217 IE
-223 TISET
+223 TTETIEIISEV
-228 EKEEIAVEEVKAEEI
+228 EKEEILVEEVKTEEI
-243 TPVETVEEREVEVET
+243 SPIEIVEEKEVEVEAET
-258 EPVAVETEEERFS
+258 EPVVEEEERFS
-271 AEELASPSTFNLK
+271 AEELASPDTFNLR

-301 VEETSTQKEDFYS
+301 VEETPAQKENNYS
-314 AKTTSESSTENE
+314 SEKIVEEKPTEKE
-326 AKETT
+326 EEKETN
-331 IDFYARKQTSFVEET
+331 ISFYAQKQAESIEES

-354 SAKTTSESST
+354 SAKTTSESP
-364 EDETKETTIDF
+364 
-375 YAQKQTKSIEETS
+375 A
-388 VQKEDIYSS
+388 
-397 EKIAENEER
+397 EKEER

-435 TTSESSTENEARETT
+435 TTSESSTEKEEKETT
-450 IDFYARKQTESVEES
+450 IDFYARKQTSFVEE
-465 RTQKENYYSSESLTE
+465 TPAQKEDFYSAKTTSESSAENTE
-480 NETRGTN
+480 RETT
-487 IDFYASKKTA
+487 IDFYASKKA
-497 SDTQEE
+497 NSDAQEE
-503 QKSTHSPVDIYQKT
+503 QTSYSPVNIYQKQ
-517 IDTENTEKD
+517 IDTEKEDT
-526 EPAEVYKNPV
+526 AEVSKNL
-536 DFYSS
+536 
-541 QNKPVQEEENVS
+541 VQEEENVS
-553 ATEEIANSEKQ
+553 ATEDVTDSEKT
-564 EPKVEIETEKVTEVE
+564 EPKAEIGTEKVSEVV
-579 KPASN
+579 KPTSN

-622 ETNPKISPIKED
+622 ENNPKISPIKED

>member
-42 LGVHRFYNEYFPKEL
+42 LGVHRFYNENFSKEL

-74 NKTNENMAAVL
+74 NKTNENMAAAL
-85 AASAFPFKTEFTT
+85 AASAFPFKTDLAT
-98 KTPALQEIK
+98 KTPKIQEVKTEAIPAPAEVK
-107 VEETPIHTEEEVVE
+107 IEEK
-121 NTDLVVETQSIEI
+121 TDLVTEKQSVEI

-141 EENTNEEQ
+141 EENKNEGAQ
-149 QTTNNETP
+149 AVNNETP
-157 SISDIPSVEEPQYNA
+157 SIPDVSPIEEPQTEVL
-172 PSPERSEYE
+172 SPEKTETE
-181 QKKLAIDEYIAAEMA
+181 KTELTAAEYIAAEMA
-196 KLKSGTATEEPSI
+196 KLKASAATEEPAI
-209 IEKEEDVE
+209 AEKEEN
-217 PVKAIE
+217 IE
-223 TISET
+223 TTETIEIISEA
-228 EKEEIAVEEVKAEEI
+228 EKEEILVEEVKAEEI
-243 TPVETVEEREVEVET
+243 SPIEIVEEKEVEVEVEIEA
-258 EPVAVETEEERFS
+258 EPVEEERFS
-271 AEELASPSTFNLK
+271 AEELASPDTFNLR

-301 VEETSTQKEDFYS
+301 VEETPAQKENIYS
-314 AKTTSESSTENE
+314 SEKPISEKPAE
-326 AKETT
+326 KEEEKETN
-331 IDFYARKQTSFVEET
+331 ISFYAQKQAESIEES

-354 SAKTTSESST
+354 SAKTTSESP
-364 EDETKETTIDF
+364 
-375 YAQKQTKSIEETS
+375 A
-388 VQKEDIYSS
+388 
-397 EKIAENEER
+397 EKEER

-435 TTSESSTENEARETT
+435 TTSESSTENEEKETT
-450 IDFYARKQTESVEES
+450 IDFYA
-465 RTQKENYYSSESLTE
+465 
-480 NETRGTN
+480 
-487 IDFYASKKTA
+487 SKKA
-497 SDTQEE
+497 NSDAQEE
-503 QKSTHSPVDIYQKT
+503 QASYSPVNIYQKQ
-517 IDTENTEKD
+517 IDTEKEDT
-526 EPAEVYKNPV
+526 AEVSKNL
-536 DFYSS
+536 
-541 QNKPVQEEENVS
+541 VQEENIS
-553 ATEEIANSEKQ
+553 TTEEAANSEKP
-564 EPKVEIETEKVTEVE
+564 EPKAETEKVSEAV
-579 KPASN
+579 KPTSN

-622 ETNPKISPIKED
+622 ENNPKISPIKED

>member
-42 LGVHRFYNEYFPKEL
+42 LGVHRFYNENFSKEL

-74 NKTNENMAAVL
+74 NKTNENMAAAL
-85 AASAFPFKTEFTT
+85 AASAFPFKTDLAT
-98 KTPALQEIK
+98 KTPKIQEVKTEAIPIPAPAPAEVK
-107 VEETPIHTEEEVVE
+107 IEEK
-121 NTDLVVETQSIEI
+121 TDLVTETQSVEI
-134 SEPVSFV
+134 SEPVFV
-141 EENTNEEQ
+141 EENKNEETQ
-149 QTTNNETP
+149 AVNNETP
-157 SISDIPSVEEPQYNA
+157 SIPDVSLVEEPQSDVL
-172 PSPERSEYE
+172 SPEKTETE
-181 QKKLAIDEYIAAEMA
+181 KTELTAAEYIAAEMA
-196 KLKSGTATEEPSI
+196 KLKAGAATEEPAI
-209 IEKEEDVE
+209 AEKEEN
-217 PVKAIE
+217 IE
-223 TISET
+223 TTETIEIISEA
-228 EKEEIAVEEVKAEEI
+228 EKEEILVEEVKAEEI
-243 TPVETVEEREVEVET
+243 SPIEIVEEKEVEVEVEVEA
-258 EPVAVETEEERFS
+258 EPVEEEERFS
-271 AEELASPSTFNLK
+271 AEELASPDTFNLR

-301 VEETSTQKEDFYS
+301 VEETPAQKENIYS
-314 AKTTSESSTENE
+314 SEKPISEKPAE
-326 AKETT
+326 KEEEKETN
-331 IDFYARKQTSFVEET
+331 ISFYAQKQAESVEET
-346 PAQKEDFY
+346 PAQK
-354 SAKTTSESST
+354 KN
-364 EDETKETTIDF
+364 
-375 YAQKQTKSIEETS
+375 
-388 VQKEDIYSS
+388 IYSS
-397 EKIAENEER
+397 EKTVEKKTTEKEER

-435 TTSESSTENEARETT
+435 TTSESSTENEERETT
-450 IDFYARKQTESVEES
+450 IDC
-465 RTQKENYYSSESLTE
+465 
-480 NETRGTN
+480 
-487 IDFYASKKTA
+487 YASKKA
-497 SDTQEE
+497 DSDAQEE
-503 QKSTHSPVDIYQKT
+503 QTSYSPVNIYQKQ
-517 IDTENTEKD
+517 IDTEKEDT
-526 EPAEVYKNPV
+526 AEVSKNL
-536 DFYSS
+536 
-541 QNKPVQEEENVS
+541 VQEENIS
-553 ATEEIANSEKQ
+553 TTEEAANSEKP
-564 EPKVEIETEKVTEVE
+564 EPKAEIEKVSEAA
-579 KPASN
+579 KPTSN

-622 ETNPKISPIKED
+622 ENNPKISPIKED